1 MKRRMQIGPQRIN
14 WRKKRDVSSPRKFL
28 SNSWNTPEIWILL
41 INSLFSLFVQDV
53 LPWFLPLGTK
63 NVGVSQ
69 VFVHGPSSLI
79 HCLFLLK
86 WSSPNPQIK
95 ILFLFSQAP
104 YLPSSL
110 IYPTTYFTSSFEFVK
125 DTSNTSCPP
134 EFVNSSLSL
143 KPFYSLVFS
152 LSTNDTSIYHFSSHM
167 LGIIL
172 VFLFLHSLHP
182 LHQQVLS
189 TPFTKDNLYMPLH
202 LHHPTS
208 KPSKINL
215 LLFYLGHLSLLPCFL
230 ASPLPLVQP
239 LYTATFILRAA
250 RIILSEHSVGYAI
263 QPLKPSNGFPLH
275 LGKKVS

>member
-1 MKRRMQIGPQRIN
+1 MKRRMQMGPQRIS
-14 WRKKRDVSSPRKFL
+14 WGKKRCLESKEVPFQFL
-28 SNSWNTPEIWILL
+28 KYSRILL

-53 LPWFLPLGTK
+53 LPWFLPLGIK

-79 HCLFLLK
+79 RLFLLK

-104 YLPSSL
+104 YLLSFL

-134 EFVNSSLSL
+134 EFVDSSLSL

-152 LSTNDTSIYHFSSHM
+152 LSTNDTSIYHFSSHI

-172 VFLFLHSLHP
+172 VFLFLHFLHP

-189 TPFTKDNLYMPLH
+189 TPFTKDISNLYMPLH
-202 LHHPTS
+202 LHQPKS

-239 LYTATFILRAA
+239 ICTATFILRAA
-250 RIILSEHSVGYAI
+250 RIILSEHSVG
-263 QPLKPSNGFPLH
+263 
-275 LGKKVS
+275 